1 MTVFGKR
8 LSEYVAFSRPTLILI
23 LVVGIVRLGLSLGG
37 VSDSMAKWVSIT
49 GVIWIAALYYSV
61 RVYTSGF
68 GSYKQLLPIYFLH
81 MVTAQVVIVPAIIL
95 AIFTGTDNIY
105 SVPEYAFGSDGKT
118 WAHVA
123 AHLFIGTTIG
133 SLFTWLIGCL
143 IMFITTKLTNRSDDT
158 KAASQ
163 V

>member
-1 MTVFGKR
+1 MTIFGRR
-8 LSEYVAFSRPTLILI
+8 LSEYVAFSKPFLILI
-23 LVVGIVRLGLSLGG
+23 LAVGIARLALSLGG
-37 VSDSMAKWVSIT
+37 VSNSLAKWVSIT
-49 GVIWIAALYYSV
+49 AVIWIGVLYYSV
-61 RVYTSGF
+61 KVYTSGF
-68 GSYKQLLPIYFLH
+68 GSYKQLLPICFLH
-81 MVTAQVVIVPAIIL
+81 MATAQLVIVPAIIL

-133 SLFTWLIGCL
+133 SLFSWLIGSL
-143 IMFITTKLTNRSDDT
+143 VMFTTSKLATRRGDP

>member
-8 LSEYVAFSRPTLILI
+8 LSEYVAFSKPFLILI
-23 LVVGIVRLGLSLGG
+23 LVVGIARLALSLGG
-37 VSDSMAKWVSIT
+37 VSNSMAKWVSIT
-49 GVIWIAALYYSV
+49 GVIWIGVLYYSV
-61 RVYTSGF
+61 RVHTSGF
-68 GSYKQLLPIYFLH
+68 GSYKQLLPICFLH
-81 MVTAQVVIVPAIIL
+81 MATAQLVIVPAIIL

-133 SLFTWLIGCL
+133 SLFSWLIGC
-143 IMFITTKLTNRSDDT
+143 IVMFITKKLSTGSAGT